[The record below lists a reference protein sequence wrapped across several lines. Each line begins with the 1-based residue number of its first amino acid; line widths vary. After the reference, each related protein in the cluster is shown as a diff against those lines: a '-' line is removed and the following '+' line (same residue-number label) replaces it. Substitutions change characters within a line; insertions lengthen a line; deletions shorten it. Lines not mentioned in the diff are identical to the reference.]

1 MSAVPTPPELP
12 AGLLA
17 LPDHGPTW
25 QPWLDGLPRTL
36 ARLLEDWELTPDG
49 PATHGVCALVAP
61 VRTPEGRPAALKVT
75 WPHEEAEHEHLAL
88 QHWHG
93 DGAVQL
99 LRADPRR
106 WALLLERARSRDLS
120 TVDDVEACEVVGGL
134 LARLHRPAPPQLRP
148 LSAAVAGWAERLAAL
163 PRSAPLPHRLVAQ
176 AVALGRAFAAD
187 PATDGTLVHTDAHY
201 ANVLAADREP
211 WLVIDPKPLS
221 GDPHYEPAPLLW
233 NRWGEVAAAPAGVRV
248 AVRRRLDAVVD
259 ALGLDPDRARD
270 WVVVREACN
279 ALWVLE
285 GAATAGRGLTPAE
298 SADLTVAVAVTKAVQ
313 D

>member
-1 MSAVPTPPELP
+1 MSAAPSPPAVP

-17 LPDHGPTW
+17 LPDRGPTW
-25 QPWLDGLPRTL
+25 QPWLDGLPRML
-36 ARLLEDWELTPDG
+36 AGLLEDWDLAPDG
-49 PATHGVCALVAP
+49 PTTHGFCAVVVP
-61 VRTPEGRPAALKVT
+61 VRTPDRSAALKVT
-75 WPHEEAEHEHLAL
+75 WPHDEAEHEHLAL

-106 WALLLERARSRDLS
+106 WALLLERAHRRDLS
-120 TVDDVEACEVVGGL
+120 TVDDVEACGVVGGL
-134 LARLHRPAPPQLRP
+134 LARLHRPAPPQLRQ
-148 LSAAVAGWAERLAAL
+148 LSVAVAGWAERLAAL

-176 AVALGRAFAAD
+176 AVSLGRALADD

-233 NRWGEVAAAPAGVRV
+233 NRWEEVAADPAGVRV

-270 WVVVREACN
+270 WVAVREACN
-279 ALWVLE
+279 ALWLLKD
-285 GAATAGRGLTPAE
+285 AIAAGRALTPAE
-298 SADLTVAVAVTKAVQ
+298 SADLTIAIAVTKAVQ